1 MYHYTGGVAL
11 AALKRWK
18 EAEEHLEICVTSP
31 GTYPAALQ
39 MEALK
44 KLRLVQLIARG
55 TVPPLPKY
63 THPQL
68 LRLFKN
74 TPYNAFVNAYPR
86 NGPLMRE
93 IYDKERQK
101 FSQVRPLYIDF
112 SSGCLERCIGS
123 KPWIVAASHCACA
136 SVGAQ
141 ETHGNIRYVA
151 PFGYWARSDD
161 RFGG

>member
-93 IYDKERQK
+93 IYDKERQM
-101 FSQVRPLYIDF
+101 FSQVCLFVYRCLIRMLKAMYRIEILVYCSKLLLVRHGGCSKNSRRRMSPCT
-112 SSGCLERCIGS
+112 SPTSGVR
-123 KPWIVAASHCACA
+123 
-136 SVGAQ
+136 
-141 ETHGNIRYVA
+141 
-151 PFGYWARSDD
+151 
-161 RFGG
+161 